1 MTLEPRSKPPDDKPI
16 REERE
21 EEIHPLFHG
30 FYMCIRFENYHL
42 KNNNKKKNTIE
53 LN

>member
-21 EEIHPLFHG
+21 EEIHPPFS
-30 FYMCIRFENYHL
+30 MVSICVSDL
-42 KNNNKKKNTIE
+42 KTIT
-53 LN
+53 